1 VGVFGSKPA
10 VDPFSI
16 TVQLLNMY
24 SVTPMMVLI
33 YLSLFLTR

>member
-1 VGVFGSKPA
+1 VELGSEPA
-10 VDPFSI
+10 VDLFSI

-24 SVTPMMVLI
+24 SVTPMIVLI